1 MPSQCD
7 AIDASVS
14 RQLYLV
20 RVIHFDHRSEKKT
33 GRRTNLL
40 NPPLAVRRFC
50 VRICVRHPLRC
61 VISIRTPEHAWNL
74 EKLFDLGS
82 HTLLRQQQQLGM
94 VGEDMVEE
102 QVESWHR
109 MSARFRS
116 GRGKLSRRLRSE
128 NARTHSTNF
137 FSFQGLSN
145 LFRLNLAALCE

>member
-1 MPSQCD
+1 M
-7 AIDASVS
+7 
-14 RQLYLV
+14 
-20 RVIHFDHRSEKKT
+20 
-33 GRRTNLL
+33 
-40 NPPLAVRRFC
+40 NPPLLPTAIFC

-61 VISIRTPEHAWNL
+61 VIFIRTPEHAWNL

-82 HTLLRQQQQLGM
+82 HTLLRQQQLGM

-116 GRGKLSRRLRSE
+116 GRGKLSSRQRSE

-145 LFRLNLAALCE
+145 LFRLNFSSSVRLSNFKRYFFQLF

>member
-1 MPSQCD
+1 MTTG
-7 AIDASVS
+7 
-14 RQLYLV
+14 L
-20 RVIHFDHRSEKKT
+20 KKT

-82 HTLLRQQQQLGM
+82 HTLLRQQEQLGM
-94 VGEDMVEE
+94 AGEDMVEE

-116 GRGKLSRRLRSE
+116 GRGKLSSQQRSE
-128 NARTHSTNF
+128 NAKTHSTNF

-145 LFRLNLAALCE
+145 LFRLNFSGFVRMSNFKRYFFYCSRQR